1 MNSRV
6 ARQLA
11 LLAVPALV
19 ATGCSAASSD
29 DAVAGP
35 GMSDLAPSYAS
46 RPAQSRDEA
55 KEKAA
60 GQRDEGGARARG
72 SGHDAARAP
81 QPGESPKTRGPR
93 NGDGGSTNAAPAASA
108 SAPRPV
114 TVRDPSG
121 DVGGGGGVEQAPAS
135 ADIVAVSLRRR
146 GDVVEVRTTFAAAV
160 PSRQS
165 GSKGMNVAS
174 FYDVD
179 DNGIVDYE
187 VWASLADDGWGT
199 GHLDRRQEKATFGP
213 STGIRV
219 SVDGDT
225 LVTRFSVERIG
236 GADVF
241 RWSAASEWG
250 SYESMASST
259 SARDHAPDDGA
270 VDYPG

>member
-1 MNSRV
+1 VNLHV
-6 ARQLA
+6 ARHLVP
-11 LLAVPALV
+11 LAVLALV

-35 GMSDLAPSYAS
+35 GMSDLAPSYDA
-46 RPAQSRDEA
+46 RPGKGRAEA
-55 KEKAA
+55 EEPAA
-60 GQRDEGGARARG
+60 ERAGDDRAGRRGSERAGARMAENADNLKPRG
-72 SGHDAARAP
+72 SQKGGGTGDAVAP
-81 QPGESPKTRGPR
+81 GP
-93 NGDGGSTNAAPAASA
+93 APV
-108 SAPRPV
+108 SAPRQV
-114 TVRDPSG
+114 TVGDPSG
-121 DVGGGGGVEQAPAS
+121 DVSGGIEQAPAS
-135 ADIVAVSLRRR
+135 ADIVGVRLSRR

-165 GSKGMNVAS
+165 GSKAMNVAS

-199 GHLDRRQEKATFGP
+199 GHLDRHQEKATFGP

-219 SVDGDT
+219 SVEGDT

-241 RWSAASEWG
+241 RWSVASEWG

>member
-1 MNSRV
+1 
-6 ARQLA
+6 LA

-35 GMSDLAPSYAS
+35 GMSDLAPSYDA

-55 KEKAA
+55 EEKPA
-60 GQRDEGGARARG
+60 GKRDDRGARARG
-72 SGHDAARAP
+72 SGQDAARTP
-81 QPGESPKTRGPR
+81 QPGESPKTRGSR
-93 NGDGGSTNAAPAASA
+93 NGDGGSTDAAPAEPPLA
-108 SAPRPV
+108 APRPV

-121 DVGGGGGVEQAPAS
+121 DVGGGVEQAPAS
-135 ADIVAVSLRRR
+135 ADIVAVRLSRR
-146 GDVVEVRTTFAAAV
+146 GDVVEVRTSFAAPV

-219 SVDGDT
+219 SVEGDT

>member
-1 MNSRV
+1 MNLRA
-6 ARQLA
+6 ARHLV
-11 LLAVPALV
+11 LLAVLAVV

-35 GMSDLAPSYAS
+35 GMSDLAPSYDA
-46 RPAQSRDEA
+46 RPSQSR
-55 KEKAA
+55 EKAEEKA
-60 GQRDEGGARARG
+60 GEQSDKAGARGRG
-72 SGHDAARAP
+72 SGRDAARTP
-81 QPGESPKTRGPR
+81 QPGERAKNGSRD
-93 NGDGGSTNAAPAASA
+93 GDGGSKDTAPAESA
-108 SAPRPV
+108 SVSAARPV

-121 DVGGGGGVEQAPAS
+121 DVGGGIEQAPAS
-135 ADIVAVSLRRR
+135 ADIVAVSLSRR
-146 GDVVEVRTTFAAAV
+146 GDVVEVRTTFAAPV
-160 PSRQS
+160 PRRQS
-165 GSKGMNVAS
+165 GSQGMNVAS

-199 GHLDRRQEKATFGP
+199 GHLDRRREKATFGP

-219 SVDGDT
+219 SVEGDT
-225 LVTRFSVERIG
+225 LVARFSVERIG

-259 SARDHAPDDGA
+259 SARDHAPDEGA